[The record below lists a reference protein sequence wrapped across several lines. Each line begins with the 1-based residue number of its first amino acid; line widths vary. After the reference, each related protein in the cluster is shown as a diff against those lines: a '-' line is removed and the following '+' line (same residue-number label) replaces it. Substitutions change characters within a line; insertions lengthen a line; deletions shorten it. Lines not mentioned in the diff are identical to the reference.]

1 MHSINDKKVVFYLKT
16 EINTRNSEESLIYK
30 PWTVWIIICD
40 ISLNLEF
47 SDVFISSFM
56 ITWTSPVKT
65 ICIYTEVSYLCTKYS
80 SQYQLHSFPDSVV
93 EKKNHL
99 LVNIYTQCHAKNKTI
114 TYLLNKTW
122 IKVNESKYKI
132 RKKRTE

>member
-1 MHSINDKKVVFYLKT
+1 MIKKWYFTWKPRSIHAT
-16 EINTRNSEESLIYK
+16 EMTREESLKYK

-56 ITWTSPVKT
+56 ITWISPVKT
-65 ICIYTEVSYLCTKYS
+65 LCIYTEVSYMCTKYS

-99 LVNIYTQCHAKNKTI
+99 VSKYLHTMSCKNKTI

-122 IKVNESKYKI
+122 IKDNESKYKI